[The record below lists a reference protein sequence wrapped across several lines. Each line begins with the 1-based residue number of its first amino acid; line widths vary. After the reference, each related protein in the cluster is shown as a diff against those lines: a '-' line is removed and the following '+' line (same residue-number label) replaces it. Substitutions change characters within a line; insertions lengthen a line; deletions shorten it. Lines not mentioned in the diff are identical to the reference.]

1 MAARA
6 PKGEVVRNP
15 TRSGFKFALRF
26 TAAGKRRYQTLGS
39 PEEAGGVRRGR
50 RESSRACSRT

>member
-15 TRSGFKFALRF
+15 IRSGFKFAPRF
-26 TAAGKRRYQTLGS
+26 TAGGKRRYQTLGS
-39 PEEAGGVRRGR
+39 PEEG
-50 RESSRACSRT
+50 